1 MKHLKLWENFEHSDL
16 NSKYIELA
24 HILQSEVFD
33 EFDVKSKT
41 DEQFQDN
48 DVDFHE
54 PLTHKFW
61 AFRVKDNKFGKT
73 IANLQEIEDNHLK
86 IEYINAFGIP
96 EVEKDKFLEKIESIS
111 GLVED
116 FLGLQLVTSDEY
128 WSQGLYDIIIDVS
141 GKGNKKDDNY
151 F

>member
-33 EFDVKSKT
+33 EFDIKSKT
-41 DEQFQDN
+41 DEQFNDN
-48 DVDFHE
+48 DDDLYE
-54 PLTHKFW
+54 ELIHKFW
-61 AFRVKDNKFGKT
+61 AFRVKNKGLGKT
-73 IANLQEIEDNHLK
+73 IANLQEVEDGRLE

-96 EVEKDKFLEKIESIS
+96 EIEKDKFLEKIESIS

-116 FLGLQLVTSDEY
+116 FLELQLGASDEY
-128 WSQGLYDIIIDVS
+128 WKLGLYDIIIDLS
-141 GKGNKKDDNY
+141 GKDNKKDS
-151 F
+151 